1 MTSHG
6 PVTGTPELGIDDTFI
21 LYAGPRTGS

>member
-1 MTSHG
+1 MFQCLLFRPLYMFGSNG
-6 PVTGTPELGIDDTFI
+6 TFI